1 MSTDIVRFQIVILF
15 IKKNI
20 CWGEYK
26 GLASSMLH
34 LDDCES
40 ENRFSLI
47 GNLLGPH
54 KHGRGYRR
62 TSTIFRQNS
71 YVFKLLF
78 QLGKNICLGGN

>member
-1 MSTDIVRFQIVILF
+1 MSTDIVRFQIVIS
-15 IKKNI
+15 IRKKIFVTGKN
-20 CWGEYK
+20 K
-26 GLASSMLH
+26 GLASLMLH

-40 ENRFSLI
+40 KNRFSLM

-78 QLGKNICLGGN
+78 QLEKNICLGGN